1 MAKADDEYLRDSILQ
16 PGKQVTAG
24 YQNIM
29 PSFAGHL
36 SEEELMQ
43 LIAYL
48 KYIGNQPPPSQ

>member
-1 MAKADDEYLRDSILQ
+1 MVTADDQYLRDSILQ
-16 PGKQVTAG
+16 PGKQLSAG

-36 SEEELMQ
+36 TEEEVMQ

-48 KYIGNQPPPSQ
+48 KSIGNEPPPSP

>member
-1 MAKADDEYLRDSILQ
+1 MVTADDQYLRDSILQ
-16 PGKQVTAG
+16 PGKQITAG

-36 SEEELMQ
+36 SEEEIMQ

-48 KYIGNQPPPSQ
+48 KYIGNQPASSQ

>member
-1 MAKADDEYLRDSILQ
+1 MAKADDQYLRDSILQ
-16 PGKQVTAG
+16 PGKQITAG

-36 SEEELMQ
+36 SEEEIMQ

-48 KYIGNQPPPSQ
+48 KYMGNQPPPSQ

>member
-1 MAKADDEYLRDSILQ
+1 MVTAGDQYLRDSILQ
-16 PGKQVTAG
+16 PGKQITAG

-36 SEEELMQ
+36 SEEEIMQ